1 MRKWDIFYGWY
12 VLAAASVCLFFI
24 QGARTVLGVMFKPI
38 LNEMLWTRSDI
49 SLAVL
54 LNMVIFAL
62 SLTLVGRLFDRYG
75 AKWVIIV
82 ATLFLAVSYAGI
94 SFIGQRWQLM
104 VFYGVLAALG
114 FAGTSVP
121 LFAALASRWFHR
133 HKGTA
138 IGLALAGSCLG
149 QYVLVPLSTRL
160 MLAWGWRPAFMSIGA
175 MVLVV
180 NLTLAWK
187 VIKDSPHAIGL
198 QPYGEGRH
206 APQEVTGRTQAVAA
220 PTIESDF
227 RSDFNLG
234 QAMTTR
240 SFWLFLIIMVI
251 CGGGD
256 NFILTHLIPMVT
268 DYGISSTSAGHML
281 AWSGLLSLAGV
292 LLAGPVADRIGNK
305 IPIAITFLLRA
316 IVFALVL
323 RYQNMVSFYILA
335 LVFGFTML
343 ITAPLCVTL
352 LGRLYGFAH
361 IGLLSGFITTLHHL
375 GGGLWVYGGGVI
387 FDQTGSYR
395 LAFVLATLFS
405 LIAVLCA
412 VVIKEKRHTIKRC

>member
-1 MRKWDIFYGWY
+1 
-12 VLAAASVCLFFI
+12 
-24 QGARTVLGVMFKPI
+24 MFKPI

-54 LNMVIFAL
+54 LNMVVFAL

-82 ATLFLAVSYAGI
+82 STLFLAVSYAGI
-94 SFIGQRWQLM
+94 SFIGQRWHLM
-104 VFYGVLAALG
+104 VFYGVLAAVG
-114 FAGTSVP
+114 FAGTSIP

-133 HKGTA
+133 HKGMA

-149 QYVLVPLSTRL
+149 QYVLVPMSTRI

-180 NLTLAWK
+180 NLILTWK
-187 VIKDSPHAIGL
+187 VIKDSPEAMGL
-198 QPYGEGRH
+198 QPYGEISDSPKQAKGP
-206 APQEVTGRTQAVAA
+206 APAMVVPASEA
-220 PTIESDF
+220 
-227 RSDFNLG
+227 DFNLG

-256 NFILTHLIPMVT
+256 NFILTHLILMVT
-268 DYGISSTSAGHML
+268 DHGISSTTAGHML

-305 IPIAITFLLRA
+305 IPIIITFLLRV
-316 IVFALVL
+316 IVFALAL
-323 RYQNMVSFYILA
+323 QFQNRVSFYILA

-352 LGRLYGFAH
+352 LGRLYGYTH

-375 GGGLWVYGGGVI
+375 GGGLWVYGAGVI
-387 FDQTGSYR
+387 FDQTGSYHQA
-395 LAFVLATLFS
+395 LALAALFS

-412 VVIKEKRHTIKRC
+412 VFLKEKRHTLKR

>member
-1 MRKWDIFYGWY
+1 MRKQDIFYGWY
-12 VLAAASVCLFFI
+12 VLVAASACLFFI
-24 QGARTVLGVMFKPI
+24 TGARTVLGVMFKPI

-54 LNMVIFAL
+54 LNMVVFAL

-75 AKWVIIV
+75 ARWVIIV
-82 ATLFLAVSYAGI
+82 STLFLAVSYTGI
-94 SFIGQRWQLM
+94 SFIGQRWHLM

-133 HKGTA
+133 HKGMA

-149 QYVLVPLSTRL
+149 QYMLVPMSTRL

-180 NLTLAWK
+180 NLVLTWK
-187 VIKDSPHAIGL
+187 VIKDSPEVMGL
-198 QPYGEGRH
+198 QPYGESSDTPKE
-206 APQEVTGRTQAVAA
+206 AKDPTPAVAA
-220 PTIESDF
+220 PTIA
-227 RSDFNLG
+227 SDFNLG

-268 DYGISSTSAGHML
+268 DHGISSTTAGHML

-305 IPIAITFLLRA
+305 IPIIITFLLRV
-316 IVFALVL
+316 IVFAMAMQ
-323 RYQNMVSFYILA
+323 YQNMVSFYILA

-387 FDQTGSYR
+387 FDQTGSYH
-395 LAFVLATLFS
+395 LALALAALFS

-412 VVIKEKRHTIKRC
+412 VFIKEKRHTIK

>member
-1 MRKWDIFYGWY
+1 
-12 VLAAASVCLFFI
+12 
-24 QGARTVLGVMFKPI
+24 MFKPI

-54 LNMVIFAL
+54 LNMVVFAL

-75 AKWVIIV
+75 ARWVIIV
-82 ATLFLAVSYAGI
+82 STLFLAVSYTGI
-94 SFIGQRWQLM
+94 SFIGQRWHLM

-114 FAGTSVP
+114 FAGTSIP

-133 HKGTA
+133 HKGMA

-149 QYVLVPLSTRL
+149 QYVLVPMSTRL
-160 MLAWGWRPAFMSIGA
+160 MLTWGWRPAFMSIGA
-175 MVLVV
+175 TVLVV
-180 NLTLAWK
+180 NLILTWK
-187 VIKDSPHAIGL
+187 VIKDSPEAMGL
-198 QPYGEGRH
+198 QPYGESSGT
-206 APQEVTGRTQAVAA
+206 PKEVEDPTPAVTA
-220 PTIESDF
+220 PTIE
-227 RSDFNLG
+227 SDFNLG

-268 DYGISSTSAGHML
+268 DHGISSTTAGHML

-305 IPIAITFLLRA
+305 IPIIITFLLRV

-323 RYQNMVSFYILA
+323 QYQNMVSFYILA

-352 LGRLYGFAH
+352 LGRLYGFTH

-387 FDQTGSYR
+387 FDQTGSYHR
-395 LAFVLATLFS
+395 ALSLAALFS
-405 LIAVLCA
+405 MIAVLCA
-412 VVIKEKRHTIKRC
+412 FFIKEKRHTIKRF

>member
-1 MRKWDIFYGWY
+1 
-12 VLAAASVCLFFI
+12 
-24 QGARTVLGVMFKPI
+24 
-38 LNEMLWTRSDI
+38 
-49 SLAVL
+49 
-54 LNMVIFAL
+54 
-62 SLTLVGRLFDRYG
+62 
-75 AKWVIIV
+75 
-82 ATLFLAVSYAGI
+82 
-94 SFIGQRWQLM
+94 M

-114 FAGTSVP
+114 FAGTSIP
-121 LFAALASRWFHR
+121 LFAALASRWFQR
-133 HKGTA
+133 HKGAA

-149 QYVLVPLSTRL
+149 QYVLVPMSTRL
-160 MLAWGWRPAFMSIGA
+160 MLHWGWRPAFMIIGA

-180 NLTLAWK
+180 NLSLAWK
-187 VIKDSPHAIGL
+187 VIKDRPEAMGL
-198 QPYGEGRH
+198 QPYGAGGEAPKAHKGR
-206 APQEVTGRTQAVAA
+206 VQA
-220 PTIESDF
+220 IEPHIG
-227 RSDFNLG
+227 SDFNLG
-234 QAMTTR
+234 QALATR

-268 DYGISSTSAGHML
+268 DYGISSTRAGHML

-305 IPIAITFLLRA
+305 APIIITFLLRA

-323 RYQNMVSFYILA
+323 QYQNMVSFYVLA

-387 FDQTGSYR
+387 FDQTGSYH
-395 LAFVLATLFS
+395 LALALAALFS

-412 VVIKEKRHTIKRC
+412 VFIKEKRHTMKQY